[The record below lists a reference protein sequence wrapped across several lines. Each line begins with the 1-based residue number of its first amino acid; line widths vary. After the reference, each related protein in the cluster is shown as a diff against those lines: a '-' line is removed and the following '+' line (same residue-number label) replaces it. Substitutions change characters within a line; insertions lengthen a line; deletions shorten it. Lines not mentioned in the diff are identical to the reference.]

1 MNCDNKV
8 KSYRA
13 DHSSGHLW
21 KLPNHKGKRV
31 IVAQQRKS
39 GPIDEVA
46 FPMYISTVNRNYIG
60 TSKSETVE
68 AAFVKVPAAM
78 TVSIERRPVQCCG
91 GRMERERRR
100 TPRYIFI
107 ASAELYE
114 EQSDV
119 RVASR
124 VSELSLHGCY
134 LDMMNPF
141 PPGTIILLKIFAGD
155 LTFQSKA
162 RVIYATQN
170 MGAGVAFLDVEEKY
184 KYILERWMEQAAT
197 H

>member
-1 MNCDNKV
+1 
-8 KSYRA
+8 
-13 DHSSGHLW
+13 
-21 KLPNHKGKRV
+21 
-31 IVAQQRKS
+31 
-39 GPIDEVA
+39 
-46 FPMYISTVNRNYIG
+46 
-60 TSKSETVE
+60 
-68 AAFVKVPAAM
+68 
-78 TVSIERRPVQCCG
+78 
-91 GRMERERRR
+91 MEREKRR

-124 VSELSLHGCY
+124 VSELSMHGCY

-141 PPGTIILLKIFAGD
+141 PPGTIILLKIFSGE
-155 LTFQSKA
+155 LTFQSRA

-170 MGAGVAFLDVEEKY
+170 MGAGVAFVDVDEKY
-184 KYILERWMEQAAT
+184 KHILERWMEQAAP

>member
-1 MNCDNKV
+1 
-8 KSYRA
+8 
-13 DHSSGHLW
+13 
-21 KLPNHKGKRV
+21 
-31 IVAQQRKS
+31 
-39 GPIDEVA
+39 
-46 FPMYISTVNRNYIG
+46 
-60 TSKSETVE
+60 
-68 AAFVKVPAAM
+68 
-78 TVSIERRPVQCCG
+78 
-91 GRMERERRR
+91 MEQERRR

-141 PPGTIILLKIFAGD
+141 PTGTIVLLKIFAGD

-162 RVIYATQN
+162 RVVYFTPN
-170 MGAGVAFLDVEEKY
+170 VGAGVAFQEVEPKY
-184 KYILERWMEQAAT
+184 EYMLNRWLEEAAKG
-197 H
+197 

>member
-1 MNCDNKV
+1 
-8 KSYRA
+8 
-13 DHSSGHLW
+13 
-21 KLPNHKGKRV
+21 
-31 IVAQQRKS
+31 
-39 GPIDEVA
+39 
-46 FPMYISTVNRNYIG
+46 
-60 TSKSETVE
+60 
-68 AAFVKVPAAM
+68 
-78 TVSIERRPVQCCG
+78 
-91 GRMERERRR
+91 MERERRR

-114 EQSDV
+114 QQSDV

-141 PPGTIILLKIFAGD
+141 PTGTLILLKIFAGD

-170 MGAGVAFLDVEEKY
+170 MGAGVAFLDVDPKY
-184 KYILERWMEQAAT
+184 EYVLQRWMEQAAKN
-197 H
+197 